1 MIIASFNVNSIKA
14 RLPHL
19 LNWLQERQP
28 DIVCLQETKCQ
39 DNNFPSSEIEDLGY
53 NVVMHGQ
60 KSYNGVALLSKHRIE
75 DVIKRL
81 PGKEDDQARYLEAFS
96 GNVRIVSLY
105 APNGNPAPGAKFD
118 YKMDWYDRLIAHT
131 RHLLA
136 YEEVLVLAG
145 DFNVMP
151 EPQDCYDPKGWREDA
166 LFRVEARQKLR
177 QLMYLGFTDAFRSL
191 KPAGHDFT
199 FWDYQAGAW
208 QKDQGLRIDHLLL
221 SPQAADRLKLCR
233 IDRMMRGKERASDH
247 VPIWLEL
254 EP

>member
-1 MIIASFNVNSIKA
+1 MIVASFNVNSVKA

-28 DIVCLQETKCQ
+28 DVVCLQETKCQ
-39 DNNFPSSEIEDLGY
+39 DGNFPTVEIEELGY
-53 NVVMHGQ
+53 NVALHGQ

-75 DVIKRL
+75 DIIKGL
-81 PGKEDDQARYLEAFS
+81 PGKEDDQARYLEAFT

-105 APNGNPAPGAKFD
+105 APNGNPVPGLKFD
-118 YKMDWYDRLIAHT
+118 YKLDWYERLIAHA

-136 YEEVLVLAG
+136 YEEVLILAG
-145 DFNVMP
+145 DFNVIP
-151 EPQDCYDPKGWREDA
+151 DLQDCYDPDRWSEDA
-166 LFRVEARQKLR
+166 LFRIEVRQKFR
-177 QLMYLGFTDAFRSL
+177 QLIYLGFTDALRAL
-191 KPAGHDFT
+191 KPIGHDFT

-233 IDRMMRGKERASDH
+233 IDRMMRGREKASDH
-247 VPIWLEL
+247 VPIWIEL
-254 EP
+254 GS